1 MLNMSENPILAN
13 LNKEQLEAVTTVDG
27 AVMVF
32 AGAGTG
38 KTKTLISRIA
48 YMIDEKNIQPY
59 HILAITFTKKAT
71 NEMRERLNKLIGSKA
86 AQVHISTI
94 HSLCAMILRRNCEAL
109 DFARNFE
116 IIDEEDQLKV
126 MTEIFKKNNIEKRV
140 LAPRVA
146 IKAIG
151 DYKNKT
157 CNELLG
163 LLNTV
168 YNEYQAYLKEHNL
181 MDFEDL
187 LTYTAKLFNEN
198 PEILSFYQ
206 NIYQYVLVDELQDT
220 NAVQYEIINLLC
232 ENHGNL
238 FAVGDDDQSIYSFR
252 GAKIENMVKFRE
264 DHPNAKVI
272 KLVQN
277 YRSTNNILKCS
288 NALIKNNKI
297 REPKELYSNIEGTK
311 NDISVQEAY
320 YYEDEIRFVINEIAS
335 LVNHNGYEYKD
346 IAVLYRNSALS
357 RNFELAFIQEH
368 IPYNIY
374 GSFAFLKRKE
384 VKDIISYLRFIA
396 SPTKMLHFKR
406 IINVPAR
413 GVGDKTI
420 EKLQEYMHETN
431 CDILGS
437 IDIFKERNST
447 SKADAL
453 LEFKKIMVELMDDLN
468 KMSLPDFFDTMLEKT
483 GYLDWLKAN
492 EENDEVHRVEN
503 VKEFKSILYQL
514 DNDNL
519 NEGLTNVE
527 KIEIGL
533 DELLLDTTMVDD
545 HQQNGVVLST
555 VHSVKGLEFRAVF
568 VVGLEEGIFPAIRDE
583 ADIEEERRV
592 AYVAFTRAKEKL
604 YITCSTSR
612 LIYGRVVRNPK
623 SRFLMELLSAS
634 DKKEQATKQ
643 NENKPIGEIE
653 LGSRVNHK
661 YFGNGLVIAK
671 DNRFIQILFDKD
683 QSIKKIAKDHPTITK
698 LDS

>member
-1 MLNMSENPILAN
+1 
-13 LNKEQLEAVTTVDG
+13 
-27 AVMVF
+27 
-32 AGAGTG
+32 
-38 KTKTLISRIA
+38 
-48 YMIDEKNIQPY
+48 
-59 HILAITFTKKAT
+59 
-71 NEMRERLNKLIGSKA
+71 
-86 AQVHISTI
+86 
-94 HSLCAMILRRNCEAL
+94 
-109 DFARNFE
+109 
-116 IIDEEDQLKV
+116 
-126 MTEIFKKNNIEKRV
+126 
-140 LAPRVA
+140 
-146 IKAIG
+146 
-151 DYKNKT
+151 
-157 CNELLG
+157 
-163 LLNTV
+163 
-168 YNEYQAYLKEHNL
+168 
-181 MDFEDL
+181 
-187 LTYTAKLFNEN
+187 
-198 PEILSFYQ
+198 
-206 NIYQYVLVDELQDT
+206 
-220 NAVQYEIINLLC
+220 
-232 ENHGNL
+232 
-238 FAVGDDDQSIYSFR
+238 
-252 GAKIENMVKFRE
+252 
-264 DHPNAKVI
+264 
-272 KLVQN
+272 
-277 YRSTNNILKCS
+277 
-288 NALIKNNKI
+288 
-297 REPKELYSNIEGTK
+297 
-311 NDISVQEAY
+311 
-320 YYEDEIRFVINEIAS
+320 
-335 LVNHNGYEYKD
+335 
-346 IAVLYRNSALS
+346 
-357 RNFELAFIQEH
+357 
-368 IPYNIY
+368 
-374 GSFAFLKRKE
+374 
-384 VKDIISYLRFIA
+384 
-396 SPTKMLHFKR
+396 
-406 IINVPAR
+406 
-413 GVGDKTI
+413 
-420 EKLQEYMHETN
+420 MHETN

-671 DNRFIQILFDKD
+671 DDRFIQILFDKD

>member
-1 MLNMSENPILAN
+1 MSENPILAN

-140 LAPRVA
+140 LSPRVA

-264 DHPNAKVI
+264 DHPDAKVTVI
-272 KLVQN
+272 NSLLNSASFSLFIYQ
-277 YRSTNNILKCS
+277 
-288 NALIKNNKI
+288 ALQMRKAG
-297 REPKELYSNIEGTK
+297 YS
-311 NDISVQEAY
+311 
-320 YYEDEIRFVINEIAS
+320 YEDTIKVLEALRNDGRIMFTTES
-335 LVNHNGYEYKD
+335 LEY
-346 IAVLYRNSALS
+346 LS
-357 RNFELAFIQEH
+357 KGGRLA
-368 IPYNIY
+368 
-374 GSFAFLKRKE
+374 
-384 VKDIISYLRFIA
+384 
-396 SPTKMLHFKR
+396 
-406 IINVPAR
+406 
-413 GVGDKTI
+413 KTAI
-420 EKLQEYMHETN
+420 T
-431 CDILGS
+431 I
-437 IDIFKERNST
+437 T
-447 SKADAL
+447 SKL
-453 LEFKKIMVELMDDLN
+453 
-468 KMSLPDFFDTMLEKT
+468 SLRPIIVM
-483 GYLDWLKAN
+483 
-492 EENDEVHRVEN
+492 
-503 VKEFKSILYQL
+503 KE
-514 DNDNL
+514 
-519 NEGLTNVE
+519 G
-527 KIEIGL
+527 EIGL
-533 DELLLDTTMVDD
+533 
-545 HQQNGVVLST
+545 G
-555 VHSVKGLEFRAVF
+555 G
-568 VVGLEEGIFPAIRDE
+568 
-583 ADIEEERRV
+583 
-592 AYVAFTRAKEKL
+592 FTRTRNKGKSNVIDMIQKL
-604 YITCSTSR
+604 S
-612 LIYGRVVRNPK
+612 LIH
-623 SRFLMELLSAS
+623 
-634 DKKEQATKQ
+634 
-643 NENKPIGEIE
+643 I
-653 LGSRVNHK
+653 
-661 YFGNGLVIAK
+661 
-671 DNRFIQILFDKD
+671 
-683 QSIKKIAKDHPTITK
+683 
-698 LDS
+698 

>member
-1 MLNMSENPILAN
+1 M
-13 LNKEQLEAVTTVDG
+13 
-27 AVMVF
+27 
-32 AGAGTG
+32 
-38 KTKTLISRIA
+38 
-48 YMIDEKNIQPY
+48 
-59 HILAITFTKKAT
+59 
-71 NEMRERLNKLIGSKA
+71 
-86 AQVHISTI
+86 
-94 HSLCAMILRRNCEAL
+94 
-109 DFARNFE
+109 
-116 IIDEEDQLKV
+116 
-126 MTEIFKKNNIEKRV
+126 
-140 LAPRVA
+140 
-146 IKAIG
+146 
-151 DYKNKT
+151 
-157 CNELLG
+157 
-163 LLNTV
+163 
-168 YNEYQAYLKEHNL
+168 
-181 MDFEDL
+181 
-187 LTYTAKLFNEN
+187 
-198 PEILSFYQ
+198 
-206 NIYQYVLVDELQDT
+206 
-220 NAVQYEIINLLC
+220 
-232 ENHGNL
+232 

-264 DHPNAKVI
+264 DHPDAKVI

-483 GYLDWLKAN
+483 GY
-492 EENDEVHRVEN
+492 
-503 VKEFKSILYQL
+503 
-514 DNDNL
+514 
-519 NEGLTNVE
+519 
-527 KIEIGL
+527 
-533 DELLLDTTMVDD
+533 ELLLDTTMVDD

-671 DNRFIQILFDKD
+671 DDRFIQILFDKD

>member
-1 MLNMSENPILAN
+1 MAEKYTELKLHRTN
-13 LNKEQLEAVTTVDG
+13 LRDSIPLDMPFTLFVDPSNFCNFKCSFCPRNQDDF
-27 AVMVF
+27 VDY
-32 AGAGTG
+32 AGAYKHMSINLFSKIVDDLQAFKGRLKVLRLFYLG
-38 KTKTLISRIA
+38 EPLLCPDFFKILELACAKYVAERI
-48 YMIDEKNIQPY
+48 E
-59 HILAITFTKKAT
+59 
-71 NEMRERLNKLIGSKA
+71 
-86 AQVHISTI
+86 ISTNA
-94 HSLCAMILRRNCEAL
+94 S
-109 DFARNFE
+109 
-116 IIDEEDQLKV
+116 
-126 MTEIFKKNNIEKRV
+126 
-140 LAPRVA
+140 
-146 IKAIG
+146 
-151 DYKNKT
+151 
-157 CNELLG
+157 
-163 LLNTV
+163 
-168 YNEYQAYLKEHNL
+168 
-181 MDFEDL
+181 L
-187 LTYTAKLFNEN
+187 LTEKCSKK
-198 PEILSFYQ
+198 ILQIANTYP
-206 NIYQYVLVDELQDT
+206 
-220 NAVQYEIINLLC
+220 
-232 ENHGNL
+232 GNL
-238 FAVGDDDQSIYSFR
+238 YLRISIYS
-252 GAKIENMVKFRE
+252 VY
-264 DHPNAKVI
+264 
-272 KLVQN
+272 QQ
-277 YRSTNNILKCS
+277 
-288 NALIKNNKI
+288 KNEMI
-297 REPKELYSNIEGTK
+297 TK

-468 KMSLPDFFDTMLEKT
+468 KMSLSDFFDTMLEKT

-643 NENKPIGEIE
+643 NENKPTGEIE

-671 DNRFIQILFDKD
+671 DDRFIQILFDKD